1 VFLFPGVVVSDFVDC
16 RCSDDHGVRRQ
27 ASQHLLR
34 LAAKAVVMI
43 IATAMELADGR
54 GDDDK
59 VCMYI
64 YTKTRKP
71 THILP

>member
-1 VFLFPGVVVSDFVDC
+1 
-16 RCSDDHGVRRQ
+16 VRKQ

-34 LAAKAVVMI
+34 LAVKAVVMI